1 MADSTQQTMD
11 QATGVARAVGEA
23 VGKKVEEVADKSKQ
37 AGADAVAG
45 LGRTATTIADS
56 VAEQSPAIADYV
68 RGAGEKID
76 RLATDLRDK
85 KVGDLMTSAVEF
97 GRSQPVV
104 MIAGAALV
112 GFALSR
118 LIKAGVAAPSGSKQ
132 RQPARGAG
140 MMLNTPRR
148 SGVVTLFTAA
158 IAQSA
163 DLVQTEFR
171 LARAEV
177 SEKLAALRVGLALMA
192 VGAIFLIVAL
202 GMLLQALVSVLI
214 ASGMSPPAAILL
226 VAGGAAVIG
235 LVLFLM
241 GQKRLNPEELVPDR
255 TLTSLSRDGR
265 MMKETVT

>member
-1 MADSTQQTMD
+1 
-11 QATGVARAVGEA
+11 
-23 VGKKVEEVADKSKQ
+23 
-37 AGADAVAG
+37 
-45 LGRTATTIADS
+45 
-56 VAEQSPAIADYV
+56 
-68 RGAGEKID
+68 
-76 RLATDLRDK
+76 
-85 KVGDLMTSAVEF
+85 
-97 GRSQPVV
+97 
-104 MIAGAALV
+104 
-112 GFALSR
+112 
-118 LIKAGVAAPSGSKQ
+118 
-132 RQPARGAG
+132 

-148 SGVVTLFTAA
+148 PGVVTLFTAA

-177 SEKLAALRVGLALMA
+177 SEKLAALRIGLALMA
-192 VGAIFLIVAL
+192 VGAIFLIAAL

-241 GQKRLNPEELVPDR
+241 GQKRLSPEELVPDR

>member
-1 MADSTQQTMD
+1 
-11 QATGVARAVGEA
+11 
-23 VGKKVEEVADKSKQ
+23 
-37 AGADAVAG
+37 
-45 LGRTATTIADS
+45 
-56 VAEQSPAIADYV
+56 
-68 RGAGEKID
+68 
-76 RLATDLRDK
+76 
-85 KVGDLMTSAVEF
+85 
-97 GRSQPVV
+97 
-104 MIAGAALV
+104 
-112 GFALSR
+112 
-118 LIKAGVAAPSGSKQ
+118 
-132 RQPARGAG
+132 

-148 SGVVTLFTAA
+148 PGVVTLFTAA

-177 SEKLAALRVGLALMA
+177 SEKLAALRIGLALMA
-192 VGAIFLIVAL
+192 VGAIFLIAAL

-214 ASGMSPPAAILL
+214 AAGMSPPAAILL

-241 GQKRLNPEELVPDR
+241 GQKRLNPDELVPDR

>member
-1 MADSTQQTMD
+1 
-11 QATGVARAVGEA
+11 
-23 VGKKVEEVADKSKQ
+23 
-37 AGADAVAG
+37 
-45 LGRTATTIADS
+45 
-56 VAEQSPAIADYV
+56 
-68 RGAGEKID
+68 
-76 RLATDLRDK
+76 
-85 KVGDLMTSAVEF
+85 
-97 GRSQPVV
+97 
-104 MIAGAALV
+104 
-112 GFALSR
+112 
-118 LIKAGVAAPSGSKQ
+118 
-132 RQPARGAG
+132 

-148 SGVVTLFTAA
+148 PGVVTLFTAA

-177 SEKLAALRVGLALMA
+177 SEKLAALRIGLALMA
-192 VGAIFLIVAL
+192 VGAIFLIAAL

-214 ASGMSPPAAILL
+214 AAGMSPPAAILL